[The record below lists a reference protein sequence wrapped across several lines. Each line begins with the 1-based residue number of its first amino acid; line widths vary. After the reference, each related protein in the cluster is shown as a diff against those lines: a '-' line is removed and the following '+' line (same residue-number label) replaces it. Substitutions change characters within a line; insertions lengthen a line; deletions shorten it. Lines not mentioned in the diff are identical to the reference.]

1 MKVELSKIQCANL
14 AEFIELNLLDAIRKN
29 SDIATLD
36 YIEEMLDA
44 RNKLIKVVAE
54 YEGN

>member
-44 RNKLIKVVAE
+44 RNKLIKAVAE